1 MNGSVYRRGLKSAA
15 SSLGTAY
22 FQRMRIGIGRPP
34 AVKIRR
40 RTDRCGVSEDV
51 VQPDRLGIFD
61 QYPQNTAAFRG
72 ADLLASRFIDAL
84 IDELD
89 QFRPIATHTQRP
101 VLGIYQVNGGVHD
114 AAEGGGEV
122 ETGCHDQHGLDEPVE
137 PVAAFDDLLDAILHF
152 F

>member
-1 MNGSVYRRGLKSAA
+1 MCPAGSV
-15 SSLGTAY
+15 
-22 FQRMRIGIGRPP
+22 
-34 AVKIRR
+34 
-40 RTDRCGVSEDV
+40 
-51 VQPDRLGIFD
+51 GIFD
-61 QYPQNTAAFRG
+61 QHPQNTAAFRG

-101 VLGIYQVNGGVHD
+101 VHGIYQVNGGVHD

-122 ETGCHDQHGLDEPVE
+122 ETGGHDQHGLDEPVE

-152 F
+152 FE